1 MGWEFSPRMNPAQRM
16 LVAQQ
21 PASAFE
27 FHFIRAGGRTFNVQ
41 LPKFGVGRHF
51 PLSSDF
57 PAIFTR
63 QKRIWG

>member
-21 PASAFE
+21 PAKAFE

-41 LPKFGVGRHF
+41 PSALGATFHF
-51 PLSSDF
+51 PLSPDF
-57 PAIFTR
+57 SGIFTR